1 MTGGR
6 TKTEVPSSVARRRA
20 DHEDE
25 EDSWLPRVLVLC
37 TGNAARSVMA
47 GVLLDAKGVRARV
60 TTAGT
65 HVVEHQPMSRRT
77 RDALVSIGLDVPV
90 HHSRQVAE
98 SDVEESDLV
107 IAMAAEHVRY
117 MRRRHPSAA
126 DRTATL
132 CWLADNLPRGGE
144 PLSLRVGR
152 LDLGELDPDA
162 QGDVKD
168 PAGGDDRDYREC
180 AREVQ
185 RLVDDLVD
193 RLG

>member
-1 MTGGR
+1 MTDSR
-6 TKTEVPSSVARRRA
+6 AKTGARGPVAGRRA
-20 DHEDE
+20 EHDE
-25 EDSWLPRVLVLC
+25 GDSELPRVLVLC

-47 GVLLDAKGVRARV
+47 GALLDAQGVRVRV

-77 RDALVSIGLDVPV
+77 REALVSIGLDAPV

-98 SDVEESDLV
+98 SDVEEADLV
-107 IAMAAEHVRY
+107 IVMAAEHVRY

-126 DRTATL
+126 DRTPTL
-132 CWLADNLPRGGE
+132 RWLAGNLPRGLE
-144 PLSLRVGR
+144 PLSGRVER
-152 LDLGELDPDA
+152 LGLAELDPDA

-168 PAGGDDRDYREC
+168 PAGGDDLDYLEC

-185 RLVDDLVD
+185 RLVADLVH